1 MIFPASAFLDSSSL
15 EESRHQLHQ
24 QAASYYKDDY
34 AIVTPCVGGGHQ
46 GNNNNLH
53 NQQGSA
59 MGAAGPEGGGGQC
72 LMRMSERAR
81 TMARPEA
88 GVACPRC
95 DSTNTKFC
103 YFNNYSLSQPRHFC
117 RACRRYWTRGGALR
131 NVPVRRR
138 HAKPTTEP
146 SPAPA
151 AACTTMLDRQQ
162 RLANII
168 LPPPPATAALSCC
181 SFPAPAGMAAEQQQ
195 QWISSRVQSR
205 LHSFPF
211 LHALPLDHHIMGP
224 PGPPTGIQTMFHLG
238 LQSAGVM
245 SSQQDGREFRAV
257 KTDEDQHEY
266 AVRAT
271 SNTGDATSYYSAGNL

>member
-59 MGAAGPEGGGGQC
+59 MAAAGPEGGGGGGGQC
-72 LMRMSERAR
+72 L
-81 TMARPEA
+81 MARPEA

-131 NVPVRRR
+131 NVPVGRR
-138 HAKPTTEP
+138 HAKRKPTTTKQP

-151 AACTTMLDRQQ
+151 AASACTMTTMLSSSN
-162 RLANII
+162 ASPI
-168 LPPPPATAALSCC
+168 LPPPPATAALSRC
-181 SFPAPAGMAAEQQQ
+181 SFPAPAGMAA
-195 QWISSRVQSR
+195 VQSR

-245 SSQQDGREFRAV
+245 SSQQDGREFPAV
-257 KTDEDQHEY
+257 KTDEDQHE
-266 AVRAT
+266 
-271 SNTGDATSYYSAGNL
+271 